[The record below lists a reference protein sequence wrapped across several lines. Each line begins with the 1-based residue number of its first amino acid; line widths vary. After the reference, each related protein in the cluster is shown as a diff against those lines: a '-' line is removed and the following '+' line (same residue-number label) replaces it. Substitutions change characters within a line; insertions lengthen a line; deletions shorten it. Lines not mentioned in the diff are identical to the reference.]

1 MRLIDADA
9 LKEKLLKE
17 RDAIPLTYTERYCF
31 GVEFPS
37 SFGQARR
44 GGVKTALRCM
54 EQTPT
59 IDAVPVV
66 RKPVVGYEGYYEVD
80 QFGRVFSLD
89 RSVVVADGNRSYTK
103 NLKGKQMKQAMHGK
117 GYKVVTLTKD
127 GKMTNLYVH
136 RIVAEA
142 FLPNPDN
149 LPMVNHKD
157 EDKANNFL
165 ENLEWC
171 TAAYNRTYGNAI
183 EKQAKT
189 LRGRESG
196 KRTPVIQKYADGKFA
211 NRYDSIS
218 EAALS
223 VNGAVGAISAVCKGK
238 RKLAY
243 GFRWEYDFCS
253 YGERKDGD
261 GK

>member
-9 LKEKLLKE
+9 LLEKAE
-17 RDAIPLTYTERYCF
+17 SAEVEDSF
-31 GVEFPS
+31 WGVS
-37 SFGQARR
+37 VVRTSNIC
-44 GGVKTALRCM
+44 TA
-54 EQTPT
+54 PT

-89 RSVVVADGNRSYTK
+89 RSVVVVEESRSYTK
-103 NLKGKQMKQAMHGK
+103 HLKGKQIKQAMHGK

-183 EKQAKT
+183 ERHAKT

-196 KRTPVIQKYADGKFA
+196 KRTPVIQKYADGKFS
-211 NRYDSIS
+211 NRYDFIS

-253 YGERKDGD
+253 YGERKDGE
-261 GK
+261 G

>member
-1 MRLIDADA
+1 MRLGDLDA
-9 LKEKLLKE
+9 LKADLMESKEALWKIYNGLKHHVDKQICGGQISTFTE
-17 RDAIPLTYTERYCF
+17 AILRINDA
-31 GVEFPS
+31 
-37 SFGQARR
+37 
-44 GGVKTALRCM
+44 
-54 EQTPT
+54 PT

-80 QFGRVFSLD
+80 QFGRVFSLT
-89 RSVVVADGNRSYTK
+89 RSIVVVKGNRTYTK
-103 NLKGKQMKQAMHGK
+103 HLKGKQIKQAMHGK
-117 GYKVVTLTKD
+117 GYKAVTLTKD
-127 GKMTNLYVH
+127 GKMANLYVH

-171 TAAYNRTYGNAI
+171 TAAYNRTYGSAVENH
-183 EKQAKT
+183 AKT
-189 LRGRESG
+189 LRGRKSG
-196 KRTPVIQKYADGKFA
+196 KRTPVIQKYADGKIA
-211 NRYDSIS
+211 NRFDSIS

-223 VNGAVGAISAVCKGK
+223 VQGAVGAISAVCKGK

-243 GFRWEYDFCS
+243 GYRWEYDFCS
-253 YGERKDGD
+253 YGERKDG
-261 GK
+261 GE

>member
-1 MRLIDADA
+1 MAEYID
-9 LKEKLLKE
+9 KEQFLASMGLTGDETKYGN
-17 RDAIPLTYTERYCF
+17 RDAEHQHRSYSTYMSYEIMDCVDDSI
-31 GVEFPS
+31 VEEE
-37 SFGQARR
+37 
-44 GGVKTALRCM
+44 L
-54 EQTPT
+54 
-59 IDAVPVV
+59 VPVV

-89 RSVVVADGNRSYTK
+89 RSVVVVEGNRTYTK
-103 NLKGKQMKQAMHGK
+103 HLKGKQIKQAMHGK

-157 EDKANNFL
+157 EDKANNFA

-183 EKQAKT
+183 ERHAKT

-243 GFRWEYDFCS
+243 GFRWEYDYCS
-253 YGERKDGD
+253 YGERKEAEG
-261 GK
+261 

>member
-9 LKEKLLKE
+9 LKEKLIEE
-17 RDAIPLTYTERYCF
+17 RDAIPLTCTERYGF
-31 GVEFPS
+31 GVEFPNHH
-37 SFGQARR
+37 GQSMR
-44 GGVKTALRCM
+44 GGIRKALRCM

-80 QFGRVFSLD
+80 QFGRVFSLN
-89 RSVVVADGNRSYTK
+89 RSVVVVDGNRSYTK
-103 NLKGKQMKQAMHGK
+103 HLKGKQIKQAMHGN

-127 GKMTNLYVH
+127 GKMMNLYVH

-183 EKQAKT
+183 EK
-189 LRGRESG
+189 
-196 KRTPVIQKYADGKFA
+196 YADGKFA
-211 NRYDSIS
+211 NRFDSIS

-253 YGERKDGD
+253 YGERKESEIDG
-261 GK
+261 